1 MKEKERGELVDI
13 DRRQRQNE
21 ERERGRKER
30 TMKFVKWD
38 QANDLQCKYDNGST
52 GVLIV
57 NFFLL

>member
-38 QANDLQCKYDNGST
+38 QANDLQCKYDNGS
-52 GVLIV
+52 GRCADRQ
-57 NFFLL
+57 FFLL